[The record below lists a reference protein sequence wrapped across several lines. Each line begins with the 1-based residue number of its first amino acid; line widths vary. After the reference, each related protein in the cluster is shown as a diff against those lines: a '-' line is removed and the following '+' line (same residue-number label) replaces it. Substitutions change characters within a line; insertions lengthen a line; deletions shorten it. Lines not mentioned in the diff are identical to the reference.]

1 MSSHAE
7 LHVLRDTIAEKLVG
21 KTDDLTT
28 DNANKWLAC
37 CEDKKKQF
45 MTDDEIVDVMTRE
58 EKRKRRKTE
67 KQRQLFT

>member
-1 MSSHAE
+1 MVEGANHTTV
-7 LHVLRDTIAEKLVG
+7 LHRTIYK
-21 KTDDLTT
+21 
-28 DNANKWLAC
+28 DNANKWLAG